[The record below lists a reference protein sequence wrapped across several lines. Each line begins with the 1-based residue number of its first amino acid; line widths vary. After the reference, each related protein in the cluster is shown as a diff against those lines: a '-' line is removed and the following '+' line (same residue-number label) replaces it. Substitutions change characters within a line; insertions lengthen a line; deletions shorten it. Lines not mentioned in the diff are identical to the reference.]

1 MSFFKESR
9 LERPR
14 RKKRKTLM
22 LIFIFLALIILLIF
36 IIPKISNKKAVI
48 NNINK
53 ENLEEIKVNFSLE
66 GPSNVKIGE
75 ESQFTIKIANREDY
89 ALKNI
94 EMKIETPPN
103 FLLTDSSPNFD
114 QKIEKGYIWF
124 LKEISKGE
132 TKEIVFKAEDFSLSQ
147 DKPASP
153 ELQRGEQFLNGSLSF
168 NLVGFNPL
176 FEKKA
181 SFSYTLEPSVLLTVL
196 LPQEVNLGQE
206 MDVMISLK
214 NLSTKEFSKL
224 KVVLP
229 ENLVFKEKES
239 LSTEAGKAVW
249 QIEKLLSQEEKK
261 ETVKAVF
268 KGEIGQTDL
277 EFVVEGEKD
286 DKFFSLSKLEEQV
299 LIEKPDVSLNIKINN
314 KEVGEAIASW
324 GEMAPVSI
332 FYQNNSEVDLKDF
345 RIKLELNDLSSLNLE
360 KSGEKKEVIFD
371 KETSSGFENIKAKT
385 SGRVDFNLFLKDKL
399 SAATERIKEGKIVLK
414 ASSDYLPGFAD
425 PLRQGEPDNLLEKK
439 ERINLGEKETT
450 IKIRTN
456 LKLTAESRY
465 YSDDYLLVPIGEGP
479 LPFRVGEETKVWL
492 FFRLKNTSNPIKDLV
507 VKAILNPKIT
517 WLDIKEASNGSIFY
531 NEETREISWQID
543 RLDSYQ
549 GESYSL
555 LEAKV
560 EIAVK
565 PEATDVNKVI
575 PFTSKIN
582 YTVQDE
588 FTLEKIIG
596 EIDQLDSHLADA
608 LINWQG
614 EVR

>member
-1 MSFFKESR
+1 MSFFRESK
-9 LERPR
+9 LERPK
-14 RKKRKTLM
+14 RKKKKTII
-22 LIFIFLALIILLIF
+22 IFFILLALLLSLIY
-36 IIPKISNKKAVI
+36 ISYWSPNKKGVI
-48 NNINK
+48 NQKNF
-53 ENLEEIKVNFSLE
+53 EEVKVDFWLE
-66 GPSNVKIGE
+66 GSSKAKIGE
-75 ESQFTIKIANREDY
+75 EVQLTIKIANREDY
-89 ALKNI
+89 ALENI
-94 EMKIETPPN
+94 EIKIETPPD
-103 FLLTDSSPNFD
+103 FLLTDSSLNFN

-124 LKEISKGE
+124 LKEIEKGE
-132 TKEIVFKAEDFSLSQ
+132 MKEIVFKAQNFSQPQ
-147 DKPASP
+147 DK
-153 ELQRGEQFLNGSLSF
+153 QFINGSLSF

-176 FEKKA
+176 FEKKF
-181 SFSYTLEPSVLLTVL
+181 SFSYTLEPSIQLTVSF
-196 LPQEVNLGQE
+196 PSKINLGQE
-206 MDVMISLK
+206 IDVGLSAK
-214 NLSTKEFSKL
+214 NLATKEFSNL
-224 KVVLP
+224 KVILP
-229 ENLVFKEKES
+229 DNLIFKENES
-239 LSTEAGKAVW
+239 LKKEGEKTIW
-249 QIEKLLSQEEKK
+249 QIDKLLPQEEKK
-261 ETVKAVF
+261 ETVKAVS
-268 KGEIGQTDL
+268 KGEIGQTNL
-277 EFVVEGEKD
+277 EFVATGNNGGQS
-286 DKFFSLSKLEEQV
+286 FSLSKIDEQILV
-299 LIEKPDVSLNIKINN
+299 EKPDVSLNIKINN
-314 KEVGEAIASW
+314 KEGEEMIYSW
-324 GEMAPVSI
+324 GEMVPVSI
-332 FYQNNSEVDLKDF
+332 LYQNNSEVDLKNF
-345 RIKLELNDLSSLNLE
+345 RIKLALSDLSPLNLE
-360 KSGEKKEVIFD
+360 KIKLSLEPSDKEVIFD
-371 KETSSGFENIKAKT
+371 KETNSDFLNIKAKT
-385 SGRVDFNLFLKDKL
+385 SGQVDFNLFLKDKL
-399 SAATERIKEGKIVLK
+399 SAAAERIKEGKIVLK
-414 ASSDYLPGFAD
+414 ASSDYL
-425 PLRQGEPDNLLEKK
+425 PDNLLEKK

-465 YSDDYLLVPIGEGP
+465 YSDNYLPVPIGEGP

-492 FFRLKNTSNPIKDLV
+492 FFRLENTSNPIKDLV

-614 EVR
+614 EIR